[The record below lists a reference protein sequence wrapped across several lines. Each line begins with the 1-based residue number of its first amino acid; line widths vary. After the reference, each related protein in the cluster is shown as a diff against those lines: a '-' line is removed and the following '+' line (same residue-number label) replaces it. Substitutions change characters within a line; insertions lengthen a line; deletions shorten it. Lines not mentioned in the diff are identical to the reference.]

1 MSKLLNS
8 VFFDNPQLS
17 SEVYT
22 YCKSLP
28 EYNEAEREYAAMLEK
43 LKNLLGWEQFQRLE
57 DCFCSYEAHL
67 VQAYYLFGLGLRQE
81 VLWAL
86 DRK

>member
-1 MSKLLNS
+1 MEQMIQTI
-8 VFFDNPQLS
+8 FFDNPDLPTK
-17 SEVYT
+17 VYT

-57 DCFCSYEAHL
+57 DCFCTYEAQL
-67 VQAYYLFGLGLRQE
+67 VQAYYRFGLGLRQE

>member
-1 MSKLLNS
+1 
-8 VFFDNPQLS
+8 
-17 SEVYT
+17 
-22 YCKSLP
+22 
-28 EYNEAEREYAAMLEK
+28 MLEK

-57 DCFCSYEAHL
+57 DCFCTYEAQL
-67 VQAYYLFGLGLRQE
+67 VQAYYRFGLGLRQE